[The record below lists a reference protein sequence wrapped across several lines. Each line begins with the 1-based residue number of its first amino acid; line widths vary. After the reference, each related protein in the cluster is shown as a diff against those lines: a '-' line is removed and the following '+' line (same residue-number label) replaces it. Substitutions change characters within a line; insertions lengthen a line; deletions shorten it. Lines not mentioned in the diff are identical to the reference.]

1 MGWYISN
8 MFMSLAGKKKW
19 CSEVA
24 RSAILFFFF
33 LPLLA
38 CQKFIGASFFYWR
51 MNCSIGVFELAC
63 RDFPYGKA

>member
-8 MFMSLAGKKKW
+8 MFMSLAGKKNGVLKW
-19 CSEVA
+19 RVA
-24 RSAILFFFF
+24 QYFFFF